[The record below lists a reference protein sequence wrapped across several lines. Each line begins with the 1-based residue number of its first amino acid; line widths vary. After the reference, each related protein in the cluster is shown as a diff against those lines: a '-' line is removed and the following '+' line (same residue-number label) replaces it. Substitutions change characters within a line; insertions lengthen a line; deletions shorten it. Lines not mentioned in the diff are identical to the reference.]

1 MSVRKMPAGVAAR
14 VYCFVKNIKHCLY
27 LARIKPKLILTNILS
42 RMSYLSYLLSGNVQ
56 KWLFL
61 ICFIIPIFF
70 TSTAKAQGSYDSKY
84 GISIGTDYDVPVGN
98 FSYTFKPTMNYNLS
112 FLMTSGSLT
121 GSVNFGYHNYKAK
134 QDTFYYQVIYTED
147 GRDHLDYGSVHYEN
161 FPVYSIYLGLVY
173 NLELSEQLKIYAG
186 ANLGAYYTHFV
197 FQAKDV
203 QGGSNTDLHERD
215 LYIAPRLGLT
225 YSLANN
231 IGIGMEGK
239 YNFFAPTGDSRYSD
253 RVGTLYNSYSVGV
266 RLIYNF

>member
-1 MSVRKMPAGVAAR
+1 MSSISCSQSGYVRKG
-14 VYCFVKNIKHCLY
+14 
-27 LARIKPKLILTNILS
+27 IL
-42 RMSYLSYLLSGNVQ
+42 
-56 KWLFL
+56 L
-61 ICFIIPIFF
+61 ICFIIPVFF
-70 TSTAKAQGSYDSKY
+70 TSTAKAQGSYDSRY
-84 GISIGTDYDVPVGN
+84 GISVGTDYDAPVGN
-98 FSYTFKPTMNYNLS
+98 FSYTFKPAMNYNLS

-173 NLELSEQLKIYAG
+173 NLELSEQLKVYAG

-197 FQAKDV
+197 FQARDV

-215 LYIAPRLGLT
+215 LYIAPRLGFT

-231 IGIGMEGK
+231 IGIGIEGK
-239 YNFFAPTGDSRYSD
+239 YNLFAPTGDSRYSD
-253 RVGTLYNSYSVGV
+253 RVGTLYNSYSAGV
-266 RLIYNF
+266 RLTYYF